1 MQWYTVKVKYIKE
14 FEDGAIKKVTEAFLL
29 QAETFTDAEARI
41 YEEVISYLR
50 NDAVVTNI
58 AKTDYAD
65 IFHYDDSDKWYK
77 CKLQYVDVNPDNG
90 KEKKI
95 TQNFLITANNVKDA
109 FDRLHECLRGM
120 LTSFEVPSIVLSPIV
135 DVFPMGEPE
144 PEDRVL
150 TAEEAEERKAE
161 LATEHDSE
169 QSAEEESE
177 SDIQAEDTDED
188 DASEAAS
195 TISDEYEEGEEEDSD
210 Y

>member
-50 NDAVVTNI
+50 NDAAVTNI

-135 DVFPMGEPE
+135 DVFPTGEPE

-150 TAEEAEERKAE
+150 TKEEAEEYRAAE
-161 LATEHDSE
+161 ENVKSE
-169 QSAEEESE
+169 DESDDHLETDESESSVESESSIDDDFSAEE
-177 SDIQAEDTDED
+177 DED
-188 DASEAAS
+188 F
-195 TISDEYEEGEEEDSD
+195 
-210 Y
+210 